1 MLARIRHNFWRIAE
15 RHLPCICGN
24 PPKADLQPRQSLN
37 LSLRISHLSRHF
49 DFSVN
54 IYPKCGTFKVF
65 IVLFDLKFLKK
76 LAKMEAVN

>member
-1 MLARIRHNFWRIAE
+1 LNIGTFYYNHQKFETLRAC
-15 RHLPCICGN
+15 L
-24 PPKADLQPRQSLN
+24 PKADLRPRQSLN
-37 LSLRISHLSRHF
+37 LSLRIPHLPRHF

-76 LAKMEAVN
+76 LAKMEAVD